1 MLRSLTAASIA
12 AFALLPC
19 VALAQGQ
26 AKGPPPLPEGA
37 GKQQVEAVCSGCHVT
52 GLINN
57 SSGYTRDHWRQ
68 LIATMMDLTP
78 SADTHNA
85 VLDYLATNFPPHTR
99 RAPTLVS
106 GNYDIKLTEWVLP
119 QLGQRTRDPIQHADG
134 SIWYAGQYGN
144 LIGRL
149 DPRTGQAKEYP
160 LPPNAMP
167 HTVELDAQGRPWYSG
182 NKNGTI
188 GWIDPASGKATVYKM
203 PDPKSD
209 PHTLAFDKNGIVWF
223 TFQASNLIGRLDPA
237 TGDLKVVPVAAQRS
251 QPYDIKI
258 DAEGTPWASCNARPC
273 LLKVNPTTMEV
284 TEVPLPLPG
293 TTVRRF
299 AIAPDGM
306 IWFVNSGRGQLG
318 RLNPKTGEI
327 KEWAS
332 PSGSRSHPYGIVF
345 LDGAVWYNES
355 AMRPDALVRFDPATE
370 TFQSWPI
377 PSGEIYA
384 GHLRN
389 ARTTREGNILIHQT
403 STNRIIQVT
412 PQRRA
417 APRRGSGVDLTFAT
431 HLAASTRCG
440 CQIQNSTSSIYLPV
454 VL

>member
-1 MLRSLTAASIA
+1 MARSLTLIAAA
-12 AFALLPC
+12 AFAFLPY
-19 VALAQGQ
+19 AAQAQGQ
-26 AKGPPPLPEGA
+26 PKGPPPLPEGA
-37 GKQQVEAVCSGCHVT
+37 GKQQVEAACAGCHVT
-52 GLINN
+52 GLINA
-57 SSGYTRDHWRQ
+57 SSGYTRDHWQ
-68 LIATMMDLTP
+68 KLVATMIDLTP
-78 SADTHNA
+78 SPETHNTI
-85 VLDYLATNFPPHTR
+85 LDYLAANFPPHTR
-99 RAPTLVS
+99 RAPTLMP
-106 GNYDIKLTEWVLP
+106 GNYDIKLTEWVMP
-119 QLGQRTRDPIQHADG
+119 QLGQRTRDPMQHPDG

-160 LPPNAMP
+160 LPPNSAP
-167 HTVELDAQGRPWYSG
+167 HTVQLDNDGIPWYSG

-188 GWIDPASGKATVYKM
+188 GKIDPVTGQATVFKM

-209 PHTLAFDKNGIVWF
+209 PHTIAFDRNGIAWF
-223 TFQASNLIGRLDPA
+223 TFQASNLIGRLDPK

-251 QPYDIKI
+251 QPYDMKI
-258 DAEGTPWASCNARPC
+258 DAEGTPWASCNARAC
-273 LLKVNPTTMEV
+273 LLKVNPVTMEV

-299 AIAPDGM
+299 DIAPDGM

-332 PSGSRSHPYGIVF
+332 PSGPRSHPYGIAV
-345 LDGAVWYNES
+345 LDGAIWYNES
-355 AMRPDALVRFDPATE
+355 AMRPDALVRFDPVTE

-377 PSGEIYA
+377 PSGDIYA

-389 ARTTREGNILIHQT
+389 ARTTREGSLLIHQT
-403 STNRIIQVT
+403 STNRVIMVT

-417 APRRGSGVDLTFAT
+417 AAR
-431 HLAASTRCG
+431 
-440 CQIQNSTSSIYLPV
+440 
-454 VL
+454 